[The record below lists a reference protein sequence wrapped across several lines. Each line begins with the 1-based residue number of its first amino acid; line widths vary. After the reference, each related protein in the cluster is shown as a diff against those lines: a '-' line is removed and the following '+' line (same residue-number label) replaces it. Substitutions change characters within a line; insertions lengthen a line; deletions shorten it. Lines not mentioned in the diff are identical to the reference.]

1 MSVGKRRLSDKSDDN
16 DRNVAKAPR
25 FDSSAVLQQLK
36 GQEDN
41 LVKVKEALKAINYE
55 TVLGQVLPQ
64 QVKDV
69 IVSMGSALNILL
81 KSQETLTSVLVDAVK
96 VSESNNAGSKQAR
109 TLDPKIPNKVLPTPI
124 PPEVAA
130 ERKVKQ
136 ALREAEKKTLLF
148 NLNMG
153 NVPTMNKDTLSRKV
167 TLALSSKASQG
178 EHDYDIK
185 DAEETIDDIL
195 SCTKLEFLGTKTKQ
209 FFNKRNINDTRN
221 NTFCTMPVRFE
232 FKDKDTRIEAEKSLR
247 KICSVSC
254 AVPYPKRLRDIMDK
268 MITEGKK
275 IKPNS
280 FIRTRIDIDNL
291 TVEAHAKTSEGWF
304 DLGYKTS
311 IPLNILDSVNTVP
324 QVALPPQASQS
335 SQSSQVEVMSIS

>member
-1 MSVGKRRLSDKSDDN
+1 MPSSKGGIV
-16 DRNVAKAPR
+16 R
-25 FDSSAVLQQLK
+25 FHLFLENCLTNPALLFADSSAVLEQLK
-36 GQEDN
+36 GQEAN

-81 KSQETLTSVLVDAVK
+81 KSRETLTSVLVDAVK
-96 VSESNNAGSKQAR
+96 VSESNNAGPKQAR
-109 TLDPKIPNKVLPTPI
+109 TLDPKISNKVLPTPI

-148 NLNMG
+148 NLNLG
-153 NVPTMNKDTLSRKV
+153 NVPTMNKDTLSSKV
-167 TLALSSKASQG
+167 TLALSSKASEG

-209 FFNKRNINDTRN
+209 FFNKRNMAHATTPSAR
-221 NTFCTMPVRFE
+221 CR
-232 FKDKDTRIEAEKSLR
+232 SGL
-247 KICSVSC
+247 SS
-254 AVPYPKRLRDIMDK
+254 
-268 MITEGKK
+268 
-275 IKPNS
+275 
-280 FIRTRIDIDNL
+280 RTRTPALRQRNRSGKSAVL
-291 TVEAHAKTSEGWF
+291 AALSPTPKGSGTSW
-304 DLGYKTS
+304 TR
-311 IPLNILDSVNTVP
+311 
-324 QVALPPQASQS
+324 
-335 SQSSQVEVMSIS
+335 